1 VAGDKVSVGRGNG
14 LGGRVA
20 VMIKVVGVEE
30 SSEDKLKSQPETRRA
45 AVRIKKKGLRTRQ
58 L

>member
-1 VAGDKVSVGRGNG
+1 VAGDKVSVAGGNG

-30 SSEDKLKSQPETRRA
+30 SGEDKLKSQLETKRA
-45 AVRIKKKGLRTRQ
+45 AVRIKKRKLRTR
-58 L
+58 